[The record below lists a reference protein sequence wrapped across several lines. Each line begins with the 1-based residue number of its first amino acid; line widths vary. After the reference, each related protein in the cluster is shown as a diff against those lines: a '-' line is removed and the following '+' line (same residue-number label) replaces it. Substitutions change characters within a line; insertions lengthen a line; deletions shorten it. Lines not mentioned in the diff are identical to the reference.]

1 MQECSK
7 IIQAISQISFEN
19 NQIVYYVFNVKVNR
33 IIEIFNEPIQITQLL
48 SCDNSNINTV
58 KNDTA
63 YDVGGCDA
71 LDNGIID
78 DIVVDIYFENNIW
91 YYKKLKVE
99 FRAAAQEKNTIVLAV
114 SDCSTY

>member
-7 IIQAISQISFEN
+7 IIQAISQISVEN

-33 IIEIFNEPIQITQLL
+33 IIQIFNEPIQITQLL
-48 SCDNSNINTV
+48 SCENININTI
-58 KNDTA
+58 KNNTA
-63 YDVGGCDA
+63 YNVGGCDA

-78 DIVVDIYFENNIW
+78 DIVVDIYFENNTW

-99 FRAAAQEKNTIVLAV
+99 FRAAAQEKNTIV
-114 SDCSTY
+114 STIRDCLNP